1 MIRKI
6 ALVTAFCVA
15 IGGAAFA
22 DEPAP
27 PRFARDVQPL
37 LRRHCL
43 KCHGPAKREG
53 GLNLSTPAGIVRGGK
68 TGAALVPHDVNASRL
83 WTRVAEE
90 EMPPD
95 KPLADNEKELLRQ
108 WIAAGAP
115 GLPARETAGGG
126 AEGKDHWAFQ
136 PLNEVNL
143 PAVRDG
149 TKVRTPID
157 RFIQAALE
165 EEQLTIGPEADRR
178 TLIRRVS
185 FDLTGLPPTPQE
197 IAAFVNDHAEIAYA
211 NMVERYLASPHYGE
225 RWGKYWLDSAG
236 YADSNG
242 YFNADSDRPLAW
254 RYRDWVVRAFNRD
267 LPFDHFVRAQL
278 AGDELAGPLAGND
291 APPEAIE
298 LLEATHYLR
307 NGQDGS
313 GESDGNPDEVRADR
327 YYAIESVILNVTNS
341 LLGLTIQC
349 AKCHDHKFEPLTQRD
364 YYQMQAV
371 FAPAF
376 NLQQWVKPN
385 DRFIYASLP
394 GEFEKWE
401 SQVKTLDAQLVG
413 LRKDLAEWVTQNHP
427 RGEPLFADSFD
438 GPNSRLADR
447 WSNTA
452 PGDNAPGGAVPVNI
466 DSAEAPGL
474 IVHDGRLRIIEEK
487 TQGDSWVSTREKFDW
502 TPDEVGAAIQVT
514 FDLIDDRLDES
525 GAHSERIGY
534 FIALHDFNDD
544 SPVAG
549 GNILIDGH
557 PGGPTAVDFDYPG
570 ADAKQIG
577 LIGGT
582 GYKPGR
588 NFGVRITHI
597 ESGKFK
603 LEHLV
608 DFLPDGKS
616 LELAAADLPDGG
628 FGFEYCC
635 NRSFVVDNVL
645 VERFHAGAEMAAAQ
659 ERFRKELEA
668 KKKPIDEAQQLRSGL
683 NERPGK
689 IAWVSDVSETPPEV
703 FLLERGDYG
712 KPSAKVEPAGPVV
725 LSDDRH
731 SFVVQPPSSPS
742 KTTGRRL
749 AFANWV
755 TASGSAPAALLARV
769 QVNRLWQHHFATGI
783 VATPDNLGLTGAAP
797 SHPELLDWLA
807 HEFASPANVPPL
819 RKGGEGGVGD
829 VVSEAATTNSS
840 TPPNPPLQRK
850 GIEAPAARGRA
861 WSIKRV
867 HRLIL
872 NSTAYRQIGRDD
884 ERGKLKDPDNRLLWR
899 FPVRRLDAEAIRDAL
914 LAVSGDLDSRLGGP
928 AVSTKRNDTGEVV
941 AADAMGAG
949 RRRSIY
955 LRQRRTE
962 MVSFLTVFDAPSI
975 VFNSVQRAV
984 STMPLQAL
992 ALLNSD
998 FVVER
1003 AKSFSARLEREA
1015 GDEAARIRLAHLVA
1029 WGRDADMKD
1038 FESARAF
1045 LESQTGE
1052 YRVDPNPRARAWI
1065 DFCQMLL
1072 ASNEFLY
1079 VE

>member
-1 MIRKI
+1 MPRKLLLIIWMI
-6 ALVTAFCVA
+6 AAV
-15 IGGAAFA
+15 GSSAFA

-27 PRFARDVQPL
+27 PRFARDIQPL
-37 LRRHCL
+37 FKRHCQ

-53 GLNLSTPAGIVRGGK
+53 GLNLSTPAGIIRGGK
-68 TGAALVPHDVNASRL
+68 KGAALVPHDVQASLL
-83 WTRVAEE
+83 WKRVAED

-95 KPLADNEKELLRQ
+95 EPLADNEKELLRR

-115 GLPARETAGGG
+115 GLPARDAASGA

-136 PLNEVNL
+136 PLKPV
-143 PAVRDG
+143 PVPTVRDA
-149 TKVRTPID
+149 TRVRNTID
-157 RFIQAALE
+157 RFIQASLEDEGLAL
-165 EEQLTIGPEADRR
+165 GPEADRW

-185 FDLTGLPPTPQE
+185 FDLTGLPPTPDE
-197 IAAFVNDHAEIAYA
+197 IAAFLVDDNRDAYA

-225 RWGKYWLDSAG
+225 RWGKYWLDAAG

-267 LPFDHFVRAQL
+267 LPFVRFVREQL
-278 AGDELAGPLAGND
+278 AGDELAGPVSDD
-291 APPEAIE
+291 ATPEMIE

-327 YYAIESVILNVTNS
+327 YYAIESVIQNVTNS
-341 LLGLTIQC
+341 LFALTIQC

-364 YYQMQAV
+364 YYQLQAV

-385 DRFIYASLP
+385 DRFVYASLS
-394 GEFEKWE
+394 GEFAKWE
-401 SQVKTLDAQLVG
+401 SQVKSLDAELTRR
-413 LRKDLAEWVTQNHP
+413 RKDLAEWVLQNRP
-427 RGEPLFADSFD
+427 RGEPLFADNFD
-438 GPNSRLADR
+438 SPDTHLADR

-452 PGDNAPGGAVPVNI
+452 PGDDAPGGTVPVTL

-474 IVHDGRLRIIEEK
+474 IVHEGRLRIVEGK
-487 TQGDSWVSTREKFDW
+487 TQGDSWVSTRETFDW
-502 TPDEVGAAIQVT
+502 TPDEAGAAIQVT
-514 FDLIDDRLDES
+514 FDLVDDRLDQS
-525 GAHSERIGY
+525 GADAERIGY

-557 PGGPTAVDFDYPG
+557 PGGPTAVDLDYPG
-570 ADAKQIG
+570 PDAKQIG
-577 LIGGT
+577 QIGGT

-588 NFGVRITHI
+588 NFGVRITHL
-597 ESGKFK
+597 ENGKFK

-616 LELAAADLPDGG
+616 LELDAADLPDGG

-635 NRSFVVDNVL
+635 GRSFVVDNVL
-645 VERFHAGAEMAAAQ
+645 VERFPAGAEMAAVQ
-659 ERFRKELEA
+659 ERFRTELET
-668 KKKPIDEAQQLRSGL
+668 KKKPIDEAQQKRAAL

-689 IAWVSDVSETPPEV
+689 IAWVSDVAVSQPEV

-712 KPSAKVEPAGPVV
+712 KPSVKVEPTGLAV
-725 LSDDRH
+725 LSDERH
-731 SFVVQPPSSPS
+731 PFAVQPPQPPA

-749 AFANWV
+749 AFANWA
-755 TASGSAPAALLARV
+755 TAAGSTPAALLARV
-769 QVNRLWQHHFATGI
+769 QVNRLWQHHFGTG
-783 VATPDNLGLTGAAP
+783 TPPG
-797 SHPELLDWLA
+797 
-807 HEFASPANVPPL
+807 PPL
-819 RKGGEGGVGD
+819 RRGGNEKP
-829 VVSEAATTNSS
+829 SEAD
-840 TPPNPPLQRK
+840 
-850 GIEAPAARGRA
+850 GA
-861 WSIKRV
+861 WSVKRM

-872 NSTAYRQIGRDD
+872 NSAAYRQIGRDD
-884 ERGKLKDPDNRLLWR
+884 ERGKSKDHDNRLLWR

-914 LAVSGDLDSRLGGP
+914 LAVSGDLDPQVGGP
-928 AVSTKRNDTGEVV
+928 SIATKRSDTGEVV
-941 AADAMGAG
+941 AADANGAG

-955 LRQRRTE
+955 LKQRRTE
-962 MVSFLTVFDAPSI
+962 MVSFLTVFDAPAI
-975 VFNSVQRAV
+975 VFNSVQRPV

-998 FVVER
+998 FVLER

-1015 GDEAARIRLAHLVA
+1015 GDETGRVRLAYLIA
-1029 WGRDADMKD
+1029 WGRDADVND
-1038 FESARAF
+1038 IESARVF
-1045 LESQTGE
+1045 LESQATE
-1052 YRVDPNPRARAWI
+1052 YTAETNPRGRAWI

-1072 ASNEFLY
+1072 ASNQFLY